1 MPPPGLSA
9 KPFINRAMLEH
20 DRLSDTSPPRKGPH
34 ECGTVLPHSQN
45 VNLPHSRLR
54 GKQPEASA
62 GNTDHPEHLLL
73 KCLRD
78 SPVFRPQLPERFA
91 LEGICQSGSGS
102 QVSRPNPELNAAGES
117 PGVRPCG
124 SSTAGTECF
133 MDAESRKESHTA
145 RLREHFSE
153 NPVFPA

>member
-1 MPPPGLSA
+1 
-9 KPFINRAMLEH
+9 MLEH

-91 LEGICQSGSGS
+91 LESIC
-102 QVSRPNPELNAAGES
+102 RPA
-117 PGVRPCG
+117 
-124 SSTAGTECF
+124 
-133 MDAESRKESHTA
+133 
-145 RLREHFSE
+145 
-153 NPVFPA
+153 PVFRLAGFTPEAGAVRRK